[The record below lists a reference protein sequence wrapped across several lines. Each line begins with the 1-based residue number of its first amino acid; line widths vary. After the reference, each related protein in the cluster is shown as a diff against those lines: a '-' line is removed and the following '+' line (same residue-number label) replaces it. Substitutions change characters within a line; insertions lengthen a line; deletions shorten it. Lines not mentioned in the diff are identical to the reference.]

1 MELEINWLA
10 VALATLASMAIAGVW
25 YADFAFGK
33 PWKKLTKID
42 AKKSEQTIKTS
53 MTIVL
58 FVNLFTAVV
67 LAAAI
72 SIVASYFNSSSVW
85 LALATGFVLCL
96 AFSATT
102 LQTHN
107 MFEQKPIKLA
117 QINSGYQWAIFMV
130 MALIIGLF

>member
-1 MELEINWLA
+1 MEIEINWLA
-10 VALATLASMAIAGVW
+10 IALAVVASMAIAGMW

-33 PWKKLTKID
+33 PWKKLTKVD
-42 AKKSEQTIKTS
+42 TKRAEQTVKMS

-58 FVNLFTAVV
+58 LINFLTAIV

-72 SIVASYFNSSSVW
+72 SIVAGYFNNSSVW
-85 LALATGFVLCL
+85 LALATGFVLWV

-107 MFEQKPIKLA
+107 MFEQKSSKLTT
-117 QINSGYQWAIFMV
+117 INNGYQLAIFMV